1 MWKRKAPKTASG
13 ANPAAP
19 PPSGAARSFGDWL
32 RLLRV
37 LGLAALPSAVAAA
50 DTVVLLHGLGRGPAS
65 LTLLAGDLREA
76 GYTVQNLSYPSQR
89 LSIAELSERTL
100 GPVLGPVGRAGR
112 AAAEGGRVHLVTHS
126 LGGILVRRWLRD
138 HGAPPDLGR
147 IVMLAPPSS
156 GSEIVDTL
164 AGWRVYRRIN
174 GPAGIELGTAPDQAP
189 AGLGPLPP
197 GVEAGVIAGDFSWNP
212 IFSALLPGEDDG
224 KVSVRRTHVDGEA
237 AHLTL
242 PYSHTW
248 LMNRT
253 ETRRQVLEFLRRG
266 RFAPMKKPRSRRA
279 GDAVWRAEAPRSEPE
294 RLDQ

>member
-76 GYTVQNLSYPSQR
+76 GYTVQNPSYPSQR

-147 IVMLAPPSS
+147 IVMLAPPHG

-164 AGWRVYRRIN
+164 SDWRAYCWITLD
-174 GPAGIELGTAPDQAP
+174 PAVAP
-189 AGLGPLPP
+189 AK
-197 GVEAGVIAGDFSWNP
+197 D
-212 IFSALLPGEDDG
+212 
-224 KVSVRRTHVDGEA
+224 
-237 AHLTL
+237 
-242 PYSHTW
+242 
-248 LMNRT
+248 
-253 ETRRQVLEFLRRG
+253 
-266 RFAPMKKPRSRRA
+266 RA
-279 GDAVWRAEAPRSEPE
+279 RC
-294 RLDQ
+294 